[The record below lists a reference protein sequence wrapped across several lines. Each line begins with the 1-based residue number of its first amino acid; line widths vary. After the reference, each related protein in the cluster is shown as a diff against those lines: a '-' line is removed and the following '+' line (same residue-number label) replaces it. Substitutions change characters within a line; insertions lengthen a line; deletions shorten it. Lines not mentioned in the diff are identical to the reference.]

1 MKDLKVVLS
10 SMASNGSNN
19 MKPSELFKENIAL
32 TEQNLELKKE
42 LARNR
47 NGDVEET
54 FEEHDVEAK
63 VSF

>member
-1 MKDLKVVLS
+1 
-10 SMASNGSNN
+10 MASNGSNN